1 MVEIPPS
8 VITPSKE
15 YKELQEKLDEI
26 EERVD
31 NTNAE
36 IMQRLGKKA
45 GRDIGIL
52 YGFIIGFI
60 ITIVVGKL
68 IPYLL
73 LVMQQLR

>member
-52 YGFIIGFI
+52 YGFIIGMI
-60 ITIVVGKL
+60 ICNI
-68 IPYLL
+68 IYYIIILL
-73 LVMQQLR
+73 KANIT